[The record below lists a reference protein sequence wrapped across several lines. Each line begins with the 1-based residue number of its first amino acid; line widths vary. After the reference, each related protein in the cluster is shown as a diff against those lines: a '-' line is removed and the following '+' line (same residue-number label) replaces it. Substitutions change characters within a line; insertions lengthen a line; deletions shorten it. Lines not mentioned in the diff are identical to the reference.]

1 MPPYRLTN
9 EKMKLIVKNWQL
21 ISDKYNG
28 NFRNILSTSPAIIN
42 PIETEIRRFEMTIP
56 YGDAV
61 MIFRTS
67 ENHHFKVEIKFQNKL
82 DFEVQIYPEDFVE
95 KISKLFGMKEI
106 EIGNSEFDG
115 KYIIKSNKPEIVLEL
130 LDSTI
135 QKYMIRFK
143 LYSFQLS
150 SDDSSTLII
159 LPFIR
164 EQEFNELEEFIAF
177 SGHLINRLTELN
189 KNRF

>member
-1 MPPYRLTN
+1 
-9 EKMKLIVKNWQL
+9 MKLIIKNWQL